1 MRHASVDTGM
11 LAFRRF
17 ARSKC
22 LLAREK
28 LTHKRVYSYLTRPA
42 GMGSDERG
50 NLNLLAHRVRDD
62 SRQPFCEKRANRID
76 QLFGSLGLR
85 HVAITAGR
93 SRLFLVSFHGK

>member
-28 LTHKRVYSYLTRPA
+28 LIHKRVYSYLTRPA

-50 NLNLLAHRVRDD
+50 NLNLLAHRVRD
-62 SRQPFCEKRANRID
+62 FCEKRANRID